1 MTASAADQVRV
12 AIQVA
17 VAPAVAFRVFTA
29 ELDAW
34 WRRGLAYR
42 VAPGDRGVIS
52 LEPRVGGRL
61 FESYRVDGVERVV
74 ETGTVTAWQ
83 PPTRLVFEGRAVNF
97 VPGQRTEV
105 EVTFAPSGRGT
116 LVTVTH
122 RGWDAIPSDH
132 PVRHGR
138 DSAAFLRELGRWWG
152 ELARGLAAHPQVRA
166 ATIEELVADLAAL
179 GVRPGGVLLVHTSFR
194 AVGPVVGGPLGL
206 IAALRTA
213 VGPTGT
219 VVMPTMTDGLGVFDP
234 RTTPTV
240 DMGVTAELFWRQ
252 PGVLR
257 SGHPGGSFAAA
268 GPHAAAICAP
278 QPLSPPHG
286 VDSPVGRV
294 HDQGGQILLLG
305 VGHGENTTLH
315 LAEAVAA
322 VPYAVEHPC
331 LVVGDD
337 GVARTIAIAE
347 TDHCCQRFAL
357 ADGWLRARDLQR
369 EGRVGRA
376 HARLVDARAVVEV
389 AVAALAAEPLIFLCP
404 PAEACAECD
413 RARASVVT
421 PITRELS

>member
-1 MTASAADQVRV
+1 MTTSATDQVRV

-29 ELDAW
+29 EIETW

-42 VAPGDRGVIS
+42 VAPGDRGVLS
-52 LEPRVGGRL
+52 LEPWVGGRL
-61 FESYRVDGVERVV
+61 LESYQSDGVERVV

-83 PPTRLVFEGRAVNF
+83 PPARLVFEWRAVTF

-122 RGWDAIPSDH
+122 RGWDAIPGDH

-138 DSAAFLRELGRWWG
+138 DPAGFLRELGRWWG
-152 ELARGLAAHPQVRA
+152 ELARGLAAHPLVRA
-166 ATIEELVADLAAL
+166 ATVDELVADLTAL
-179 GVRPGGVLLVHTSFR
+179 GVRRGGVLLVHTSFR

-206 IAALRTA
+206 IAGLRAA
-213 VGPTGT
+213 VGPAGT
-219 VVMPTMTDGLGVFDP
+219 VVMPTMTDGEGVFDP

-240 DMGVTAELFWRQ
+240 DMGITAELFWRQ
-252 PGVLR
+252 PGVRR
-257 SGHPGGSFAAA
+257 SDHPGGSFAAV
-268 GPHAAAICAP
+268 GPHADAICAP

-286 VDSPVGRV
+286 PDSPVGRV
-294 HDQGGQILLLG
+294 HDLGGQVLLLG
-305 VGHGENTTLH
+305 VGHSEDTTLH
-315 LAEAVAA
+315 LAEALAA

-331 LVVGDD
+331 VVVDEH
-337 GVARTIAIAE
+337 GVARTVAIAE
-347 TDHCCQRFAL
+347 TDHCCRRFAL
-357 ADGWLRARDLQR
+357 ADTWLRARGAQR

-376 HARLVDARAVVEV
+376 QARLVEARVLVEV
-389 AVAALAAEPLIFLCP
+389 AVAALAAEPLLFLCP

-413 RARASVVT
+413 HARASVT
-421 PITRELS
+421 TTARERP